1 MAAREA
7 DMPGLL
13 ARERGLWTAGLTG
26 RGGGRL
32 AGRVDVPVVVPWD
45 STPRI
50 QEMHISLVHLI
61 CGLAD
66 EALFP
71 RGGVA

>member
-7 DMPGLL
+7 DMPGPL
-13 ARERGLWTAGLTG
+13 ARECGLRTVGVTG
-26 RGGGRL
+26 RGKL

-50 QEMHISLVHLI
+50 QEMHISVVHLI
-61 CGLAD
+61 CTPVD

-71 RGGVA
+71 RGGGA